1 MNQTRQ
7 GRGGDQL
14 KKETVILI
22 EPLFSLEMRRGDSFK
37 QDAGAVDEP
46 PLHIHEEVDKITDR
60 VSRITQR

>member
-1 MNQTRQ
+1 MSRCSP
-7 GRGGDQL
+7 
-14 KKETVILI
+14 V
-22 EPLFSLEMRRGDSFK
+22 EMRRGDSFK